1 MAAFGSFCLLIALAL
16 AAYNLLAGALA
27 LRLIATGLVG
37 RPPADSSKSTSI
49 SAIVGAIIG
58 GAIAISTGSSAITA
72 GEYGSIGA
80 VLGGLLGLAL
90 TRFPR
95 GWLAARISPERLADT
110 ARRAGIAGFIAVTG
124 AAFAL
129 IWSVFTND
137 FSITYILEHS
147 NRALPIPYK
156 FAALWSGQEGSLLL
170 WAWLLG
176 IYGFVLRL
184 RHKTDVKLYAYA
196 GSILAGVQV
205 FFLSVLV
212 FAAPPFSLLPGYV
225 AGGPVPADG
234 NGLNPLLQ
242 YPEMVIH
249 PPMLYLGYVGFS
261 VPFAF
266 ALGALMMR
274 YPGEK
279 WIKITRTWTMVTW
292 LFLTC
297 GIFLGMHWAYA
308 VLGWGGYW
316 GWDPVE
322 NASFMPWLTGTAF
335 LHSVMMQERKGMMK
349 SWNVWLIFSTFLLTL
364 LGTLLTRA
372 GLVSSVH
379 AFAQSSIGTWFVV
392 FMCIVLAVCI
402 FTYVLQR
409 SHLKTEHQLE
419 SLVSRE
425 SSFLFN
431 NLMLLTA
438 CFVILWGTLF
448 PVLSEYVEG
457 SKVTV
462 GAPFYNAVAVPIGLF
477 LLFLTGVGP
486 LLPWRS
492 TSLKAIKRNF
502 VLPSIALWVTVIV
515 CFVAGANP
523 WTGGTFDQ
531 GRFYAMVAF
540 ALSAAVFTAI
550 VAEFLRGAAVIMRQ
564 TGRNIF
570 AALWL
575 LTRRNTR
582 RYGGYLVHIGVVIV
596 VVGLAGAAFN
606 KNIESEM
613 GLHSKINI
621 GPYTLEQV
629 GASQDSNLNY
639 DSDYALLDV
648 YKGGKKVFQLAPE
661 KRIYLVSGQPQTMVA
676 IHSTPEWDL
685 YVVYEGANPDTSQ
698 PIIKAFLNPLVGWIW
713 FGLAVIVAGTFIA
726 LVPSLTPATAALRIP
741 ATRATAIEPVLKGGA

>member
-1 MAAFGSFCLLIALAL
+1 MAAFGSFALLIALAL

-27 LRLIATGLVG
+27 LRLIATGQ
-37 RPPADSSKSTSI
+37 P
-49 SAIVGAIIG
+49 
-58 GAIAISTGSSAITA
+58 
-72 GEYGSIGA
+72 
-80 VLGGLLGLAL
+80 
-90 TRFPR
+90 
-95 GWLAARISPERLADT
+95 ARISPERLADT
-110 ARRAGIAGFIAVTG
+110 ARRAGIASFVAVTA

-137 FSITYILEHS
+137 FSITYIMEHS
-147 NRALPIPYK
+147 NRALPGPYK
-156 FAALWSGQEGSLLL
+156 FSALWSGQEGSLLL
-170 WAWLLG
+170 WAWLLAA
-176 IYGFVLRL
+176 YGFVLRL
-184 RHKTDVKLYAYA
+184 THKTDVKLYAYA
-196 GSILAGVQV
+196 GTILAAIQA
-205 FFLSVLV
+205 FFLMILC
-212 FAAPPFSLLPGYV
+212 FAAPPFALYQGAIPD
-225 AGGPVPADG
+225 DG

-261 VPFAF
+261 IPFAF

-279 WIKITRTWTMVTW
+279 WIKVTRIWTMVTW

-335 LHSVMMQERKGMMK
+335 LHSVMMQEKKGMMK

-392 FMCIVLAVCI
+392 FMGLVLAVCI

-409 SHLKTEHQLE
+409 SHLKSEHHLE

-431 NLMLLTA
+431 NLVLLTA

-448 PVLSEYVEG
+448 PIISEYVVG
-457 SKVTV
+457 NKVTV
-462 GAPFYNAVAVPIGLF
+462 GAPFYNRVAVPIGIF

-486 LLPWRS
+486 LLPWRA
-492 TSLKAIKRNF
+492 TSFRSIRRNF
-502 VLPSIALWVTVIV
+502 VLPSIALWATVIV
-515 CFVAGANP
+515 CFAVGVRPWKDGAL
-523 WTGGTFDQ
+523 DQ
-531 GRFYAMVAF
+531 GNFYALVAF
-540 ALSAAVFTAI
+540 AVSAGVMTAI
-550 VAEFLRGAAVIMRQ
+550 LSEFLRGAGVISRQ
-564 TGRNIF
+564 TGRNLI
-570 AALWL
+570 AATWL

-582 RYGGYLVHIGVVIV
+582 RYGGYIIHIGVVVIV
-596 VVGLAGAAFN
+596 IGLAGAAFN
-606 KNIESEM
+606 RNIESEM
-613 GLHSKINI
+613 ALHDKMSI
-621 GPYTLEQV
+621 GPYTLENV
-629 GASQDSNLNY
+629 GATQDSNANY
-639 DSDYALLDV
+639 NSEYARLDV
-648 YKGGKKVFQLAPE
+648 YKDGKKQFQMTPE
-661 KRIYLVSGQPQTMVA
+661 KRVYLASEQPQTMVA
-676 IHSTPEWDL
+676 IHSVPEWDL
-685 YVVYEGANPDTSQ
+685 YVVYEGTNPDSGQ

-713 FGLAVIVAGTFIA
+713 AGLVILVWGTAIA
-726 LVPSLTPATAALRIP
+726 LVPSLSPASAVVRVP
-741 ATRATAIEPVLKGGA
+741 ARSAPTEPAFKGGIV